1 MTSSCHY
8 KLVWIP
14 NYLANVAYFVDNIST
29 VKHPNQKELFKL
41 RLNKGLIGH
50 FFLFNVNENSI
61 TGKHK

>member
-14 NYLANVAYFVDNIST
+14 NYFTNVAYFVDNIST

-41 RLNKGLIGH
+41 
-50 FFLFNVNENSI
+50 
-61 TGKHK
+61 